1 MPNPLRKINKMV
13 RREQSQGGRIGGGP
27 DEPPSASMR
36 KGKPGRTAPSSR
48 VKKIVKEG
56 SPKFVGPKQNRENY
70 DPEYDGSEK
79 FAGPYAEYNEEDN
92 RHEPVYRD
100 RTEGQQF
107 HRDFQ
112 QEQSKK
118 GKKRE
123 YTSNRKREFRLKNAG
138 VISDHP
144 LKANDIYYKLRENL
158 SPANQRLLDILT
170 RNTKEDRDIPF

>member
-27 DEPPSASMR
+27 DEPPSAAMR

-56 SPKFVGPKQNRENY
+56 NKKFVGPKQNTEDY
-70 DPEYDGSEK
+70 DPEYSGSEK
-79 FAGPYAEYNEEDN
+79 FAGPYGEYNEEDN
-92 RHEPVYRD
+92 RYEPVYRD
-100 RTEGQQF
+100 KAEGQQF
-107 HRDFQ
+107 HRDVQ

-118 GKKRE
+118 GKKKE
-123 YTSNRKREFRLKNAG
+123 YTSERKREFRLKKAG
-138 VISDHP
+138 VISDRF
-144 LKANDIYYKLRENL
+144 LKANNIYYKLRENL

-170 RNTKEDRDIPF
+170 RNTKEQTDIPF